1 MSLRYFQMQLLPC
14 VRDAMSHLAFTAS
27 KPQTAPDRY
36 PAYPRPSKHANT
48 VKRYISRTFPLPC
61 FSFVLN
67 GSSRTRLLCLHLQH
81 FFDSLQRFP
90 PPPMR
95 FQSLIFAIAT
105 ICLVLFIPF
114 A

>member
-1 MSLRYFQMQLLPC
+1 MQLLPC
-14 VRDAMSHLAFTAS
+14 VRDAMSLTPCIHRFKASDSSRSISRISTAIE
-27 KPQTAPDRY
+27 
-36 PAYPRPSKHANT
+36 HANT

-81 FFDSLQRFP
+81 FVHSPERLP

-95 FQSLIFAIAT
+95 FQSLIFVIAT